1 MKLSPIGGGDSPCDV
16 KSVTSECLNLCRTR
30 ATMKLSNKGLREN
43 LDRDVRCDFVEA
55 TWKALASTL
64 KVDNTVVNDAPV
76 AWCSMKDLAPAM
88 LDACT
93 TKFKKVDPYQRNEI
107 WLGVGIDGVP
117 LWHSHVI
124 SVSTCLLADIDGLP
138 IHGPHSSSP
147 TKKSSQAK
155 GRTCYA
161 TIWAR
166 DTCGS
171 CHTRR

>member
-1 MKLSPIGGGDSPCDV
+1 MYICIYV
-16 KSVTSECLNLCRTR
+16 YICMYIYVCMYVCICIYIYIYTIYI
-30 ATMKLSNKGLREN
+30 
-43 LDRDVRCDFVEA
+43 RCDFVEA

-64 KVDNTVVNDAPV
+64 KVSMDNTVVNDAPV
-76 AWCSMKDLAPAM
+76 AWCSMKDPAPAM

-155 GRTCYA
+155 GRTCSLR
-161 TIWAR
+161 AR
-166 DTCGS
+166 YRVLPRDGS
-171 CHTRR
+171 VRTTKL